1 MQRTVGLYVPKG
13 FEACVRIPHPKWKT
27 VPEQTPGSIFYQ
39 GWCKPV
45 AVDSEEE
52 AFQPDEG
59 QLIGPWAAALFET
72 LGRASSAPDLPC
84 FCGLWGGYGVRD
96 RPPTSRFWIRMDLD
110 FLLYRVPLNV
120 IGTWLSTHREP
131 DPTNIPSIIWP
142 EDRRWCVAT
151 PFNGFCTYVAG
162 SHNLIE
168 ELLLLRN
175 EIDVRVA
182 SLDDEL

>member
-1 MQRTVGLYVPKG
+1 
-13 FEACVRIPHPKWKT
+13 
-27 VPEQTPGSIFYQ
+27 
-39 GWCKPV
+39 
-45 AVDSEEE
+45 
-52 AFQPDEG
+52 
-59 QLIGPWAAALFET
+59 
-72 LGRASSAPDLPC
+72 
-84 FCGLWGGYGVRD
+84 
-96 RPPTSRFWIRMDLD
+96 MDLD